1 MVWQGIF
8 SIITAS
14 LIALFIFGFWKKN
27 WFRKKNCIK
36 IFFLLYN
43 VEAYFEGLV
52 WDICRI
58 SDWREKEVEIIVSDA
73 GSEDD
78 TTQIIRR
85 LEEKGFIKQVAR
97 EEAAKFL
104 RSYHADEIWF
114 FNINDKSSIKE
125 TRRALVKIF
134 TEKKC
139 TKEVRKSLL

>member
-8 SIITAS
+8 SIIIGS
-14 LIALFIFGFWKKN
+14 LLGLILFRFWKEK
-27 WFRKKNCIK
+27 WYRKKKCVK

-52 WDICRI
+52 WDVCRI

-78 TTQIIRR
+78 TVQIIKR

-104 RSYHADEIWF
+104 RSYHAEELWF

-125 TRRALVKIF
+125 TRRALLKIF
-134 TEKKC
+134 TEKKG
-139 TKEVRKSLL
+139 TKEVQKSLF